1 MSRSMH
7 GPWIKN
13 CLMGMLAGEESYSA
27 HQTRCVQVIAVKAD
41 ARVLLISDTEIA
53 INAFLTEECFNE
65 LLEIYP
71 IETIK
76 QSQINLSEF
85 YFSTVS
91 QAAGNMDMEFLRK
104 LGICPPFALHCF
116 KVDYLGASD
125 STTIGKPSDVNQSHA
140 LIGELRKFKYADLLD
155 RLAERQY
162 PLPRLLKTLPDWEG
176 TFIADFTAVPADQ
189 PLQSTD
195 FIEPEV
201 QSRLIEA
208 IDSFDIRHTLEVLPA
223 LLLDEAGNLGET
235 QVSSVPR
242 LVPTTRSQNQ
252 TSSGSSG
259 AKSKSKGKDVVSK
272 NATANNKNSAATSSH
287 QANNNSTQHTQEAT
301 AGWSE
306 TMRED
311 DDYDAYLSLLQSNN
325 PYNNGYA
332 HTWDPLGDS
341 QLTPDADPNVSN
353 ASGNKNNIND
363 FSYPDSESD
372 EDNQKNG
379 ADDMEIIPRDTPR
392 TTQTNSRGINNRDVY
407 HRLDTGTQSSQLDE
421 HMLFS
426 QPLPLTSA
434 ITEIVEGR
442 ATRSRHNTLTD
453 VALPLTGSSTSTTHT
468 STTSHSTTLNT
479 TAPPLTVS
487 PPLAQRSPHSTQSS
501 VSDKH
506 TASTLSTLAGV
517 DLLQSSQSQHSLN
530 THHSANS
537 KHSSA
542 SKGSKNSKSST
553 EVRVVR
559 TNADGQVI
567 AVEVQRVDPSAAAL
581 SIQQLLGASQAAPIT
596 SPVEDHPYRPNGNG
610 SNAKSKKQVLNKTK
624 DNSGSDSESSD
635 SSSDNSDGL
644 PRGIKVVPLTP
655 LDMVQPITS
664 NTHEKHPSFSTQYLQ
679 EQRYITQPSQR
690 DLLYSAASGNLSG
703 NSVSDFTISQGEDEA
718 VENVN
723 TSNVTHNST
732 ESSSSSN
739 GVKNSAVKYSAASA
753 VRTTTMGPPT
763 TIRSPLPHT
772 NNTHTASS
780 SATQSTPNKRYTSSS
795 GASSGGKTSSHPAE
809 TQSYQSPSQLS
820 QSAPIVM
827 INNNTSQ
834 GNDMVRKGAPVV
846 MTRYKLREK
855 EEIKE
860 LEQAEALV
868 GQQVNKKFNGTFY
881 LGTVKTYD
889 AESKLFHIV
898 YDDGDEEDMVMRE
911 INRWLYR
918 PDVQRQQP
926 QSSRKTRRNDPTP
939 TPTPTPTPVTTASSG
954 TAEPAI
960 VSTSAGT
967 GTATAGNN
975 TRSTTSKALRTIPEE
990 EQVSYDEGEEKSD
1003 GDLTQPQFVT
1013 QPDLTQPVVQITRA
1027 TRSRMSSTEALLYSQ
1042 ANDSEME
1049 GTPAVSTRNQYTTTS
1064 TTTSSTRAGI
1074 AGMSMEDIRDTPHS
1088 LKRFAAELLDG
1099 ESMRKAP
1106 RHQSTTSTTAAAS
1119 TTSRNIPFVPTPK
1132 AIRAA
1137 SHNITDGNSFSDAE
1151 AEEGPTPS
1159 TSAAATSLS
1168 APITL
1173 SSQEVQLLSDA
1184 QLLDY
1189 FNTLTLPAGFLVP
1202 NVCDYGYNIYN
1213 MLRALPG
1220 LIAEYLNDLRTVT
1233 ASHKKGTKG
1242 NAPKPVV
1249 HKVSSPPRYG
1259 SLTLKSTRSGA
1270 VDNTK
1275 ATATSSKQSAVPQHS
1290 TSSTTTTS
1298 VPVTVSVTTVPV
1310 PVISVADLTDAEIK
1324 QQYPNPADARRVR
1337 MQRAVELSQR
1347 KK

>member
-27 HQTRCVQVIAVKAD
+27 HQTRCVQVTAVKPD

-65 LLEIYP
+65 LVEIYP

-176 TFIADFTAVPADQ
+176 TFIADFTAVPVDQ
-189 PLQSTD
+189 PLQSSD
-195 FIEPEV
+195 FVEPEV

-252 TSSGSSG
+252 TSGSSG
-259 AKSKSKGKDVVSK
+259 AKGK
-272 NATANNKNSAATSSH
+272 AH
-287 QANNNSTQHTQEAT
+287 NSTQHTQEAT

-325 PYNNGYA
+325 PYSNGYA

-353 ASGNKNNIND
+353 MSGNKNKIND

-379 ADDMEIIPRDTPR
+379 ADDMEIIPRETPR
-392 TTQTNSRGINNRDVY
+392 NTQTNARGVNNTEVY

-426 QPLPLTSA
+426 QPILTSA

-442 ATRSRHNTLTD
+442 STRSRHNTLTD
-453 VALPLTGSSTSTTHT
+453 VALPLTGSSTSTTTT

-487 PPLAQRSPHSTQSS
+487 PPLAQRSQHSTQSS

-542 SKGSKNSKSST
+542 SKGRNNSNSRSST

-559 TNADGQVI
+559 TNADGQVM
-567 AVEVQRVDPSAAAL
+567 AVEVQRVDPAAAAL
-581 SIQQLLGASQAAPIT
+581 SVQQLLQASQAAPIT
-596 SPVEDHPYRPNGNG
+596 SPVEDRPYRPNGNG
-610 SNAKSKKQVLNKTK
+610 NGTSAKSKKHAPNRTK
-624 DNSGSDSESSD
+624 DNSGSESESSD
-635 SSSDNSDGL
+635 SSSGDSDGL

-732 ESSSSSN
+732 QSSSSSN

-753 VRTTTMGPPT
+753 VHTTMGPPS

-772 NNTHTASS
+772 NNTHTASN
-780 SATQSTPNKRYTSSS
+780 SATQSTPNKRYTSNS
-795 GASSGGKTSSHPAE
+795 GTSSGGMTSSHPAE

-898 YDDGDEEDMVMRE
+898 YEDGDEEDLVMRE

-918 PDVQRQQP
+918 PDVQQQP

-939 TPTPTPTPVTTASSG
+939 IPTPTPVATSSAG
-954 TAEPAI
+954 AEPAI
-960 VSTSAGT
+960 VSTTTVT
-967 GTATAGNN
+967 GTATATASNN
-975 TRSTTSKALRTIPEE
+975 TRSSATKALRTVPEE
-990 EQVSYDEGEEKSD
+990 EQGSQGEEGEEESE
-1003 GDLTQPQFVT
+1003 GELTQPQFVT
-1013 QPDLTQPVVQITRA
+1013 QPELTQPVVQITRA

-1042 ANDSEME
+1042 ANESEIE
-1049 GTPAVSTRNQYTTTS
+1049 GTPAVSTRNKHFATTS
-1064 TTTSSTRAGI
+1064 TRVGI

-1106 RHQSTTSTTAAAS
+1106 RHQSTTTSITATAAATAS
-1119 TTSRNIPFVPTPK
+1119 TRTIPFVPTHG
-1132 AIRAA
+1132 AVSAA
-1137 SHNITDGNSFSDAE
+1137 SHNISDSNSISEAEAE
-1151 AEEGPTPS
+1151 AEEGPTSS
-1159 TSAAATSLS
+1159 TAAATSHS
-1168 APITL
+1168 TPITL
-1173 SSQEVQLLSDA
+1173 SYQEVQLLSDA

-1189 FNTLTLPAGFLVP
+1189 FNTLSLPAGFAVP
-1202 NVCDYGYNIYN
+1202 NVSDYGYNIYN

-1220 LIAEYLNDLRTVT
+1220 LIAEYMNDLRIVT
-1233 ASHKKGTKG
+1233 ASHKKGAKG

-1270 VDNTK
+1270 VDTTK
-1275 ATATSSKQSAVPQHS
+1275 AAATSSKQNVVPQHS
-1290 TSSTTTTS
+1290 TSSIAATAVS
-1298 VPVTVSVTTVPV
+1298 VTVSVTTVPV
-1310 PVISVADLTDAEIK
+1310 PVISVADLTDVEIK
-1324 QQYPNPADARRVR
+1324 QQYPNPSDARRVR